1 MKRAVFIAL
10 LVLGALVFWT
20 SQTGGLPEPW
30 GTRVGQTLSRPANF
44 AFEALGAGFLLFGP
58 LWAGETRPFRFGWT
72 LGALALYALVVESLK
87 RLVFWPR
94 PIDVGQTAL
103 SASRGSGFPSGHT
116 VPAFLVAVLVGEL
129 EPRLRVPALGMA
141 VLIGYS
147 RVEVTAHFASQVW
160 LSALIGVGLG
170 LGWREV
176 RRKLLKSALSQGE

>member
-1 MKRAVFIAL
+1 MKRVLVLVLAL

-20 SQTGGLPEPW
+20 SRTGGLPEPW
-30 GTRVGQTLSRPANF
+30 GTIVGQNLSHGGNF
-44 AFEALGAGFLLFGP
+44 AFEVLAVGFLLFGP
-58 LWAGETRPFRFGWT
+58 LSQCETRRFRFSWT
-72 LGALALYALVVESLK
+72 LGAGALYALVVESLK

-94 PIDVGQTAL
+94 PIDVGQSAL
-103 SASRGSGFPSGHT
+103 SASHGSGFPSGHT

-129 EPRLRVPALGMA
+129 EPKLRVPALGMA

-170 LGWREV
+170 LGWCQV
-176 RRKLLKSALSQGE
+176 RRRLLGAR